1 MENRRSG
8 DNKVI
13 TIYDIASEA
22 GVSVSTVSR
31 VLTNNANVR
40 PEKKEKVQQLIN
52 KYNFKPNA
60 MARGL
65 SDTKS
70 RVIGIV
76 AADVRNPYYAEVFV
90 ACENAAREAGYTV
103 LLCNS
108 QGITQWESQQLAM
121 LQEQR
126 VDAVIQLGGR
136 ADDLNSDPE
145 YVEKVNQMI
154 ANIPLVVT
162 GKLDGTRCY
171 QVQIDA
177 AIAAELLLEHLL
189 SLGHRKIA
197 LVGGRQSVASTYVKK
212 RKYAELLEKYEIEY
226 RPEFIVDGDYDYETG
241 YVGMNRL
248 AGLLDV
254 PTAVVAINDSAA
266 AGVMRSAVDHGYRI
280 PQDISVV
287 SYDNTSL
294 TELLIPKLT
303 SVDYDYETLGRR
315 LVETAIAA
323 VKKSN
328 IPLCQ
333 RITPTLVVRES
344 SARVPGTGER

>member
-1 MENRRSG
+1 M
-8 DNKVI
+8 
-13 TIYDIASEA
+13 
-22 GVSVSTVSR
+22 
-31 VLTNNANVR
+31 
-40 PEKKEKVQQLIN
+40 
-52 KYNFKPNA
+52 
-60 MARGL
+60 
-65 SDTKS
+65 
-70 RVIGIV
+70 
-76 AADVRNPYYAEVFV
+76 
-90 ACENAAREAGYTV
+90 
-103 LLCNS
+103 
-108 QGITQWESQQLAM
+108 
-121 LQEQR
+121 
-126 VDAVIQLGGR
+126 DAVIQLGGR